1 MTLHLSQE
9 SIDKVLPNIKERA
22 NYQRRF
28 LLGYQRVSG
37 GDLKGKANRYGLS
50 YKTSRNK
57 VFGLLHDAGIYFLH
71 TTGQNGLREVFEVG
85 IPITKDCRIN
95 GLTKDDMNIL
105 RKSVIENNPSI
116 LFLCFTN

>member
-57 VFGLLHDAGIYFLH
+57 VFGLLHDAGIYFL
-71 TTGQNGLREVFEVG
+71 QLRIIYLNLAFMG
-85 IPITKDCRIN
+85 RGDCNR
-95 GLTKDDMNIL
+95 LHIL
-105 RKSVIENNPSI
+105 IKNTVRSPKES
-116 LFLCFTN
+116 FTV

>member
-1 MTLHLSQE
+1 M
-9 SIDKVLPNIKERA
+9 
-22 NYQRRF
+22 
-28 LLGYQRVSG
+28 SG

-85 IPITKDCRIN
+85 IPIPKDCRIN

-116 LFLCFTN
+116 LFLGEYSSKTSQNIFKMFLEDFETAKHMIKG